1 MLDAGLVVPKRLW
14 VQQPRWEEEEIFS
27 IRANHGFKP
36 GDLKYLSLIGLN
48 MSQFWNDTNYC
59 LQNLD
64 SHRGNSFNAEKGE
77 PMPLLKILV
86 SLNQPSMNQPSMHW
100 PNINRPNMVSSTE
113 DDNPL
118 GIRLLSL
125 SNLQKSGEK
134 TNQDQDDQWH
144 FTDKLEVGICLI

>member
-1 MLDAGLVVPKRLW
+1 MLDAGVFLPKRLW
-14 VQQPRWEEEEIFS
+14 VQQPRWEEEEIFPT
-27 IRANHGFKP
+27 RANHGFKP
-36 GDLKYLSLIGLN
+36 GDLKYLSWIGLN

-77 PMPLLKILV
+77 PMSLLKILV
-86 SLNQPSMNQPSMHW
+86 SLNQPSMHW
-100 PNINRPNMVSSTE
+100 PNINWQNLVSSTE

-125 SNLQKSGEK
+125 SNLQQSGKK
-134 TNQDQDDQWH
+134 TNQDQNDHRH
-144 FTDKLEVGICLI
+144 FTDDELEVGLCLI